1 MSNRLRKVFSILAV
15 MLVMLSISILISPI
29 RGVVAEADP
38 ATPDTT
44 GLYGGSIIWIEALD
58 LGDNISRVFVST
70 QSANSIYYADID
82 HIQADPFSDVIF
94 QIVPDLDAEAGFGVI
109 QTFAVD
115 DASGW
120 LYFAWSSQDKNSTDN
135 TSRQPGIYR
144 CTVEAGSLTQLV
156 FESENEPAKDGGP
169 GPGPG
174 AGPGLGYVNQLT
186 IHNGRMFFVE
196 QTWSQ
201 EKQTDI
207 CRLRFGTI
215 DPTTGAFTED
225 SGSRIPIRE
234 NNKGQIMAPVVH
246 PVSNLVYILDGGN
259 HWGGNDVDAVLY
271 KSSDAYDALSS
282 STTFSQIIP
291 PGGTSEMARQ
301 YQSLGIAPDGVIYL
315 AGWQQMENGNNE
327 SLVVYSADDGA
338 SWETGTRDQYCW
350 AWQGPNFA
358 FIDNGS
364 GGYDP
369 ITGTLFS
376 DDGGDV
382 WGMLPRSGNTWP
394 HPGAIAFDPN
404 GEDAFYVRTDRGIA
418 VSNDAGYSFSKA
430 WERPDQTNV
439 EDIKVIDLG
448 GNKSGIFIRE
458 RENQQ
463 QLGPGQPNNNPTTV
477 YYAEI
482 DHSTNPPT
490 YGEFEA
496 VPGMGEGSQWQIFS
510 RFAGDSS
517 SGLLFFEGSLT
528 SDNISVNGLYK
539 TDGRTAP
546 TLVEIESGYAS
557 RPLIYNGRMFYVDS
571 SWGGGYWVNG
581 YSIEGHWE
589 GDPQWVEGHYDAEN
603 KWIEAHWTEGETW
616 VESQWVDGYWV
627 EGQPASNLY
636 FGTLDAD
643 GAFTADGKAQIT
655 DTSGLWPE
663 RMVIDPSDGCIYIL
677 NNNMQTGT
685 EIYKSSDAYDV
696 LTTST
701 TFSKID
707 PPSDSATSY
716 QWRAFGVGP
725 DGRLFLGGWSSSG
738 MSSNTIAYSEDDGTS
753 WETVALEN
761 EYSGIGDDFAFIE
774 TATGYDAFCGTMVS
788 SNKGVGWT
796 NLPRKDND
804 KAYPTSSCV
813 QIDPNDPQVLYIPTS
828 RGVGYSTDAGYH
840 FYEMNEGIEA
850 VQIRDLVLDA
860 SGDNGWAVAKS
871 GVYRVSSFNSD
882 PTWSTPMDPDGN
894 GAQYKTVDMDLTDST
909 GNTVYVGTEWGDR
922 VFKTTDGGD
931 NWKSMGRPQPQFD
944 PTEMPANGFWPNW
957 CGNVAAIA
965 IDPNNSNRVFVGYDT
980 GLGGWGGTE
989 GERVFGQLWV
999 IDDNGT
1005 QVQQN
1010 PVPSMPG
1017 PGPGQQQGKDWT
1029 QMLLYRSD
1037 AESNRLIENGTADNK
1052 NNKSYFLKGDVN
1064 ISDILITSE
1073 NSTTVI
1079 YVAAY
1084 YSDET
1089 ATPVT
1094 DEQVRNNGFYDGAG
1108 YPLVY
1113 DIYRITGDNDSGWK
1127 VESNFDKADTVIT
1140 ALAIDS
1146 DGNVYACGKDYN
1158 EQTYQ
1163 SFIDSYKDQAMQ
1175 EMKEREKEKG
1185 RSQFHDEAHNG
1196 FYDELVYKLF
1206 GKGEGPKESKMGDP
1220 DGRFKE
1226 MFDNF
1231 EIKYFTNYSGELN
1244 DDFNAYYEQ
1253 SFDEYFN
1260 STLLP
1265 EFNKEFD
1272 KQFDQNSDQF
1282 DNFWQFNMPQQG
1294 LKIVYKK
1301 AIGGDWVALPI
1312 EGLNK
1317 AFSMNPGFNNM
1328 QATITIGED
1337 PLNSEAEVP
1346 YVALNRFIYYL
1357 PSDSA
1362 EWVLG
1367 CEYPMGTEIY
1377 VIIGVASSSGA
1388 GTEVAAT
1395 TSSST
1400 AKSVVT
1406 TLMEKVGLAP
1416 QVVEAADNEGAYL
1429 YVGTGTGVYGQ
1440 FIAPS
1445 DSTTDSATP
1454 GSETA
1459 GSRSILIPVAGAIAG
1474 VVAACAVV
1482 FILKRRLSHRTP

>member
-1 MSNRLRKVFSILAV
+1 MRNKLKKVFPILAV
-15 MLVMLSISILISPI
+15 TLVMLSISILVSPI

-38 ATPDTT
+38 ATPDTA
-44 GLYGGSIIWIEALD
+44 GLYGGSIIWIETLD

-82 HIQADPFSDVIF
+82 HTQADPFSDVIF

-120 LYFAWSSQDKNSTDN
+120 LYFAWWSQDQNSTDN

-156 FESENEPAKDGGP
+156 FESENKPADGGP

-174 AGPGLGYVNQLT
+174 AGPGLGYVNSLT
-186 IHNGRMFFVE
+186 IHDGRMFFVE

-201 EKQTDI
+201 EKQTDV

-215 DPTTGAFTED
+215 DPTNGAFTED

-234 NNKGQIMAPVVH
+234 NNKSQMMAPVVH
-246 PVSNLVYILDGGN
+246 PISNLVYILDGGN

-271 KSSDAYDALSS
+271 KSSDAYDALNS
-282 STTFSQIIP
+282 STIFTQIIP
-291 PGGTSEMARQ
+291 PSGTSELVRQ
-301 YQSLGIAPDGVIYL
+301 YQALGIAPDGVIYL
-315 AGWQQMENGNNE
+315 AGWQQTEKGFNE
-327 SLVVYSADDGA
+327 SIAIYSTNDGV
-338 SWETGTRDQYCW
+338 SWNTGTRDQYCW

-358 FIDNGS
+358 FVNNGS
-364 GGYDP
+364 GGYDI

-376 DDGGDV
+376 DDGGAV
-382 WGMLPRSGNTWP
+382 WGMLPRTGNVWP

-404 GEDAFYVRTDRGIA
+404 AERTFYVRTDRGIA
-418 VSNDAGYSFSKA
+418 VSNDAGYSFAKV

-439 EDIKVIDLG
+439 EDIKVIDIG

-463 QLGPGQPNNNPTTV
+463 QVDPGQPNNNPTRV

-490 YGEFEA
+490 YGEFAA
-496 VPGMGEGSQWQIFS
+496 VPSMGEGSNWQIFS
-510 RFAGDSS
+510 RFAGDST
-517 SGLLFFEGSLT
+517 SGFLFFEGGLN
-528 SDNISVNGLYK
+528 SDNISVNGLYR
-539 TDGRTAP
+539 TDGKTEP
-546 TLVEIESGYAS
+546 TLIDIKSGNGGK
-557 RPLIYNGRMFYVDS
+557 PFIYNGHMFYVNS
-571 SWGGGYWVNG
+571 SWG
-581 YSIEGHWE
+581 
-589 GDPQWVEGHYDAEN
+589 
-603 KWIEAHWTEGETW
+603 
-616 VESQWVDGYWV
+616 DGYWDNGNWV
-627 EGQPASNLY
+627 QGQPGSNLY
-636 FGTLDAD
+636 FGTLDSD
-643 GAFTADGKAQIT
+643 GAFTAGGQVQIT
-655 DTSGLWPE
+655 STPSFWPE
-663 RMVIDPSDGCIYIL
+663 KMVIDPNDGCIYLL
-677 NNNMQTGT
+677 NNNAMGSNMQTGA
-685 EIYKSSDAYDV
+685 EIYKSSDAYDA

-701 TFSKID
+701 TFTKIN

-788 SNKGVGWT
+788 SNKGLGWT

-804 KAYPTSSCV
+804 KAYPTSACV

-828 RGVGYSTDAGYH
+828 RGVGYSTDAGSH

-894 GAQYKTVDMDLTDST
+894 GAQYKTVDMDLTDPT

-944 PTEMPANGFWPNW
+944 PAEMAGNWFWPNW
-957 CGNVAAIA
+957 CGSVSAIA
-965 IDPNNSNRVFVGYDT
+965 IDPNNSKRVFVGYDT

-999 IDDNGT
+999 IDENSA

-1010 PVPSMPG
+1010 TSPWMAG
-1017 PGPGQQQGKDWT
+1017 PAQQGKDWT
-1029 QMLLYRSD
+1029 QILLYRTD
-1037 AESNRLIENGTADNK
+1037 AESKRLIENGTGDDN

-1064 ISDILITSE
+1064 IQNILITSE
-1073 NSTTVI
+1073 NGETVI

-1084 YSDET
+1084 YSDEN

-1094 DEQVRNNGFYDGAG
+1094 DEQVRNNGLYDGAG

-1127 VESNFDKADTVIT
+1127 VESNFGKADTAIT

-1163 SFIDSYKDQAMQ
+1163 SFIEGYKDQAMQ
-1175 EMKEREKEKG
+1175 EMKEREKERK
-1185 RSQFHDEAHNG
+1185 RTEFRDEAYGG
-1196 FYDELVYKLF
+1196 FYDDLVYKLF
-1206 GKGEGPKESKMGDP
+1206 GQGEGHKQSNMGDW

-1226 MFDNF
+1226 MFDQF
-1231 EIKYFTNYSGELN
+1231 ESKYFANYTGELN
-1244 DDFNAYYEQ
+1244 DNFNAYYEQ

-1282 DNFWQFNMPQQG
+1282 DNFWQFNRPQQG

-1317 AFSMNPGFNNM
+1317 AFSMNPGFNNN

-1346 YVALNRFIYYL
+1346 YVAFNRFIYYL
-1357 PSDSA
+1357 PNNYDK
-1362 EWVLG
+1362 WVLG

-1388 GTEVAAT
+1388 GTMDTAM
-1395 TSSST
+1395 TSSSKAET
-1400 AKSVVT
+1400 VVT
-1406 TLMEKVGLAP
+1406 AFMEKVGLAP
-1416 QVVEAADNEGAYL
+1416 QAVEAADNEGAYL
-1429 YVGTGTGVYGQ
+1429 YVGTGTGIYGQ

-1445 DSTTDSATP
+1445 AALGTT
-1454 GSETA
+1454 GSETP

-1474 VVAACAVV
+1474 IIAACGVMYL
-1482 FILKRRLSHRTP
+1482 LKKRHSQKTL